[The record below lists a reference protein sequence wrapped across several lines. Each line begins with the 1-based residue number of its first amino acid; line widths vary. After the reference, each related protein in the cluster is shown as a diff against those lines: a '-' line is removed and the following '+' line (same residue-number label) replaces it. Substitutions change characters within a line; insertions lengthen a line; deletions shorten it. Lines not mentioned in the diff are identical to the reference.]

1 LKIRAATVDD
11 HEALCAID
19 TVANTSPERRD
30 QIRSWL
36 DSARCCVAEVDGRIA
51 GYGVLTHHFFGHPFI
66 EIIMVGEAFRR
77 QGVGAEIVRHLRA
90 IAPGPKLFSST
101 NASNVP
107 MQKLFRS
114 LGFERSGQVDNLDEG
129 DAEIIFLIVTG

>member
-1 LKIRAATVDD
+1 LKIRAATVND

-19 TVANTSPERRD
+19 TVANTSPERRK

-51 GYGVLTHHFFGHPFI
+51 GFGVLTRQFFGHPFI
-66 EIIMVGEAFRR
+66 EMVMVGEAFRR
-77 QGVGAEIVRHLRA
+77 QGVGAEIVRHLRS
-90 IAPGPKLFSST
+90 IAPASKLFSST

-129 DAEIIFLIVTG
+129 DPEIIFFIVNG